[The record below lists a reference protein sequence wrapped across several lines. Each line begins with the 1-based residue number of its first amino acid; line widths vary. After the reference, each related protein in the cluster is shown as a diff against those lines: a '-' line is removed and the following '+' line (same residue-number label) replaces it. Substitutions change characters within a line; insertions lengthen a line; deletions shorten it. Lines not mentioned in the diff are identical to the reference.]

1 MMARLS
7 VRCECRQARGRRFRG
22 KLLLLTQLPLECE
35 VAIVGAGAAGLATA
49 IFARRYNPALSVVL
63 LEGARTPGAK
73 ILVSG
78 GSRCNVTNAVVTDR
92 DFRGGRAPIVRRVL
106 RALPV
111 EETVAFFRELGVSV
125 HEEPDGKLFPDTNR
139 SRDVLDALVREV
151 HRTGA
156 TLLASHRVVDVTPTD
171 SGFRVATSQGDL
183 HARVVVLATGGQSLP
198 KSGSDG
204 FGFVLARRLGH
215 TIVPPTPALAALIL
229 EEGEPLHGPLSG
241 VAQDVELTI
250 WIDGAVST
258 RLTGALLWT
267 HIGASGP
274 VAMNASRHWLRAQL
288 EGRTPSV
295 TLNFCQGASFDAL
308 DRRWMALADARPT
321 ASLQHTLASMV
332 PASVAAALLA
342 DLGIEGTGQLAQL
355 SRDARRRLVHALTAW
370 PLRVAGTRGYNYAEA
385 TAGGVTLSE
394 IDPATMASRTCP
406 GLYLVGE
413 VLDVDGRIGGF
424 NFQWA
429 WSSARVA
436 GAAVAAGKPPA

>member
-1 MMARLS
+1 
-7 VRCECRQARGRRFRG
+7 
-22 KLLLLTQLPLECE
+22 
-35 VAIVGAGAAGLATA
+35 
-49 IFARRYNPALSVVL
+49 
-63 LEGARTPGAK
+63 
-73 ILVSG
+73 
-78 GSRCNVTNAVVTDR
+78 
-92 DFRGGRAPIVRRVL
+92 
-106 RALPV
+106 
-111 EETVAFFRELGVSV
+111 
-125 HEEPDGKLFPDTNR
+125 
-139 SRDVLDALVREV
+139 
-151 HRTGA
+151 
-156 TLLASHRVVDVTPTD
+156 
-171 SGFRVATSQGDL
+171 
-183 HARVVVLATGGQSLP
+183 VLATGGQSLP

-342 DLGIEGTGQLAQL
+342 HLGIEGPGQLAQL